1 MAVAQSLVIINYM
14 AAGRLLLVPDL
25 FAAGLIVF
33 VTFSSLTLLGL
44 SVFYL
49 LSPAADIVHQSVLR

>member
-49 LSPAADIVHQSVLR
+49 TFACR